1 MDADRTKV
9 GMGPGLDR
17 VVGSR
22 ERQFWLLQVMGWG
35 AYFAAAYIGALAYEK
50 PSSYLL
56 LLVGAAVMGFFLSIG
71 LRYLYRGVWQRSP
84 WVVVS
89 VGLVACYLLAIVWA
103 VGKNLIYWKLYKPDY
118 VPDSLMSYFHGTMTS
133 TYVFICWSGLYI
145 GIKYYQLLQDQ
156 RQQTLKANALAHEAQ
171 LKMLRYQLNPH
182 FLFNTLNAISTLILD
197 RDNETANRAVTRLS
211 DFLRYT
217 LHNDP
222 LKKVS
227 LDQELQSLNLY
238 LEIEKVRFQE
248 RLEVEMDIGDKAS
261 KALVPSLITQPIIE
275 NAIKY
280 AVAPREEG
288 GHISI
293 SAHVVQGRLV
303 LELADDGPGLN
314 GDETEQ
320 DRQREGRGVGLRNT
334 RERLRQ
340 MYDEAYSLEL
350 TRAQPS
356 GLRVIIGIPFET

>member
-1 MDADRTKV
+1 MSANTTQV
-9 GMGPGLDR
+9 GIARGLDR
-17 VVGSR
+17 LVSSR
-22 ERQFWLLQVMGWG
+22 GRQFWLLQTMGWG

-50 PSSYLL
+50 PSSYTTLI
-56 LLVGAAVMGFFLSIG
+56 VGAAATGFVLSIA
-71 LRYLYRGVWQRSP
+71 LRLIYRPIWQDSP
-84 WVVVS
+84 WRVIS
-89 VGLVACYLLAIVWA
+89 AGLVACYVLGLVWA

-156 RQQTLKANALAHEAQ
+156 RQQTLRANALAHEAQ

-222 LKKVS
+222 LKKIS
-227 LDQELQSLNLY
+227 LEQELKSLSLY

-248 RLEVEMDIGDKAS
+248 RLEVELDIGKKAS

-288 GHISI
+288 GRLRI
-293 SAHVVQGRLV
+293 SAHVIQGRLV
-303 LELADDGPGLN
+303 MELEDDGPGLN
-314 GDETEQ
+314 GNE
-320 DRQREGRGVGLRNT
+320 RAREGRGVGLSNT
-334 RERLRQ
+334 RERLAQ
-340 MYDEAYSLEL
+340 MYGDQYSLEL

-356 GLRVIIGIPFET
+356 GLRVIIAVPYET

>member
-1 MDADRTKV
+1 MAR
-9 GMGPGLDR
+9 GLDR
-17 VVGSR
+17 VVGDR

-50 PSSYLL
+50 PSSYLML
-56 LLVGAAVMGFFLSIG
+56 LAGAAVMGFVLSIG
-71 LRYLYRGVWQRSP
+71 LRYVYRRIWQGSP
-84 WVVVS
+84 WMVVS
-89 VGLVACYLLAIVWA
+89 VGLLACYVLGLVWS
-103 VGKNLIYWKLYKPDY
+103 VGKNLIYWKLYKLDY
-118 VPDSLMSYFHGTMTS
+118 VPDSLMVYFHGTMTS
-133 TYVFICWSGLYI
+133 TYVLICWSGLYI

-156 RQQTLKANALAHEAQ
+156 RQQTLRANALAHEAQ

-222 LKKVS
+222 LKKIS
-227 LDQELQSLNLY
+227 LEQELKSLSLY

-248 RLEVEMDIGDKAS
+248 RLGVELDVGEKAS

-288 GHISI
+288 GHIRI
-293 SAHVVQGRLV
+293 TAHVIQERLV
-303 LELADDGPGLN
+303 MELEDDGPGLN
-314 GDETEQ
+314 GEEGKK
-320 DRQREGRGVGLRNT
+320 EGRGVGLRNT
-334 RERLRQ
+334 RERLQQ
-340 MYDEAYSLEL
+340 MYGDEYSFEL
-350 TRAQPS
+350 TRAQPT
-356 GLRVIIGIPFET
+356 GLRVIIAIPYET